1 MCLSLMIV
9 GKNGHDAGNAA
20 YYKKLA
26 GLAASNIFA
35 YKNDELEARSPCD
48 RIRIWIYL
56 CA

>member
-1 MCLSLMIV
+1 MIV